1 MAKNKNKSEAN
12 KKTSDKHGLNLI
24 FRPIIILIVISG
36 AFVPSYGPFDIY
48 SFYILIYAGLF
59 IYYLVRL
66 LKAIFSKK
74 PESKK
79 DIIWYLIIF
88 VIICI
93 PMRHPIYSM
102 RIEVIKNFAIKVHED
117 CNIKKQCS
125 QIKNLPW
132 TNGRFVTKKNTSNTF
147 ELSHWHM
154 EDVYH
159 FFGGVGKDLT
169 FKYYWAD
176 DYDEKN
182 TKYYKYS
189 NNKWILQK

>member
-1 MAKNKNKSEAN
+1 
-12 KKTSDKHGLNLI
+12 
-24 FRPIIILIVISG
+24 
-36 AFVPSYGPFDIY
+36 
-48 SFYILIYAGLF
+48 
-59 IYYLVRL
+59 
-66 LKAIFSKK
+66 
-74 PESKK
+74 
-79 DIIWYLIIF
+79 
-88 VIICI
+88 
-93 PMRHPIYSM
+93 MRNSIYSM